1 MSVRNRYGYS
11 LKPFNNI
18 EKIVLSLPTKWTE
31 LSESDKTLLGFSIL
45 EKMSWR
51 EIAFYRK
58 NFELRANTSAYRAR
72 KMKNNPNR
80 TQFQDYEKSS
90 KTLTEL
96 EAFFKEILQHKVNFK
111 PDEDRIDFE
120 DDDYHHTVGTHA
132 PQGPNYPLRHHRLQ
146 NQPALG
152 PASGGVGEEHSFRIN
167 DRVMVIQEG
176 KFYLKVGTVIG
187 WSGFILVQLTAESSP
202 GPSMAPIP
210 PGGRSVFFQE
220 HELIVIGHYS
230 VDSLSCSNP
239 YLISMAFSRP
249 SKPNKSGV
257 WPRGLN
263 TKRVEC

>member
-1 MSVRNRYGYS
+1 MSDPNRYGYS

-18 EKIVLSLPTKWTE
+18 EKIVLTLPTKWTE
-31 LSESDKTLLGFSIL
+31 LSESDKTLLRFSIL
-45 EKMSWR
+45 EKMSVR
-51 EIAFYRK
+51 EIAFYFK
-58 NFELRANTSAYRAR
+58 KFGLRANTNAYRAR

-132 PQGPNYPLRHHRLQ
+132 PPRPIT
-146 NQPALG
+146 P
-152 PASGGVGEEHSFRIN
+152 VGHQSI
-167 DRVMVIQEG
+167 
-176 KFYLKVGTVIG
+176 
-187 WSGFILVQLTAESSP
+187 
-202 GPSMAPIP
+202 
-210 PGGRSVFFQE
+210 
-220 HELIVIGHYS
+220 
-230 VDSLSCSNP
+230 DSLSCSNP
-239 YLISMAFSRP
+239 YLINMAFSGP
-249 SKPNKSGV
+249 SRPNKSGV